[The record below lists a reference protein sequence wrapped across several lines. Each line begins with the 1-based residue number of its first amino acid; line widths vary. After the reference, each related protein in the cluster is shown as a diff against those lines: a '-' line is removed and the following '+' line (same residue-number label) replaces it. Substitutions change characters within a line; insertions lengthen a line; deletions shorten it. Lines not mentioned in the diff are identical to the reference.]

1 VLNLQYVTLLNVYR
15 RNKKTNKSSVT
26 FYTHYRLVHSYEVG
40 AKIRHQNIVGLG
52 TLEGVDKQNFKML
65 ADRIEELITGNSS
78 LLFPVSEQFDA
89 VEKTAQIY
97 AVKIMKEKLFSAKKQ
112 VINLTKEVETNYQS
126 LDIEMV
132 EHI

>member
-1 VLNLQYVTLLNVYR
+1 
-15 RNKKTNKSSVT
+15 
-26 FYTHYRLVHSYEVG
+26 
-40 AKIRHQNIVGLG
+40 
-52 TLEGVDKQNFKML
+52 ML

-97 AVKIMKEKLFSAKKQ
+97 AVKIMKEKLFSSKKQ
-112 VINLTKEVETNYQS
+112 VINLTKEVEMNYQS